1 MPSYLVT
8 GSSRGLGLHFVE
20 ELLKNPE
27 NFVIA
32 SVRNPSS
39 ALELQDLLNKY
50 PKERS
55 AIVKLDIDS
64 PESIKSAAA
73 EVSNLLPE
81 GLDVFVSNAGVNFQP
96 TATFEE
102 LDLPLFEEEMK
113 LEIINNSILI
123 RSFLPLIRA
132 GKAKKFVFI
141 TSALGS
147 IELAAGM
154 PGLNDAYCVSRAA
167 LNMLIRKWGGALKYE
182 GITTALVHPGWVPAT
197 EIGAGIEGWIN
208 KNAPNF
214 PRVKPHDSAVGCVK
228 LFETLTLEQTNSFW
242 NYDGTKLPW

>member
-1 MPSYLVT
+1 LIIILARKTLISVK
-8 GSSRGLGLHFVE
+8 
-20 ELLKNPE
+20 LKNPE

-64 PESIKSAAA
+64 PESIKSAAV

-102 LDLPLFEEEMK
+102 LFVPLPTESEELF
-113 LEIINNSILI
+113 
-123 RSFLPLIRA
+123 
-132 GKAKKFVFI
+132 
-141 TSALGS
+141 
-147 IELAAGM
+147 
-154 PGLNDAYCVSRAA
+154 
-167 LNMLIRKWGGALKYE
+167 
-182 GITTALVHPGWVPAT
+182 
-197 EIGAGIEGWIN
+197 
-208 KNAPNF
+208 
-214 PRVKPHDSAVGCVK
+214 
-228 LFETLTLEQTNSFW
+228 
-242 NYDGTKLPW
+242 

>member
-1 MPSYLVT
+1 MIIILARKTLISVK
-8 GSSRGLGLHFVE
+8 
-20 ELLKNPE
+20 LKNPE

-64 PESIKSAAA
+64 PESIKSAAV

-102 LDLPLFEEEMK
+102 LFVPLPTESEELF
-113 LEIINNSILI
+113 
-123 RSFLPLIRA
+123 
-132 GKAKKFVFI
+132 
-141 TSALGS
+141 
-147 IELAAGM
+147 
-154 PGLNDAYCVSRAA
+154 
-167 LNMLIRKWGGALKYE
+167 
-182 GITTALVHPGWVPAT
+182 
-197 EIGAGIEGWIN
+197 
-208 KNAPNF
+208 
-214 PRVKPHDSAVGCVK
+214 
-228 LFETLTLEQTNSFW
+228 
-242 NYDGTKLPW
+242 